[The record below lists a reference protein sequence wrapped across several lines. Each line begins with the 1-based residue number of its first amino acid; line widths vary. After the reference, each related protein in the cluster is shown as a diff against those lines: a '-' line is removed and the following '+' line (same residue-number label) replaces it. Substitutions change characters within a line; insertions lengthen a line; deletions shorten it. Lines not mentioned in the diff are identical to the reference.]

1 MARSD
6 KFKSSLGQHMTP
18 AAIAD
23 LLVQQLPRGVSR
35 AVDLAVGDG
44 ELLTAL
50 QRRWPSTRVYGTD
63 CDPDRVSRAKKQ
75 LGHDAIDLADGLSAR
90 IPSQLMNGTGRF
102 LVVGNP
108 PFLYTPSRKIDQR
121 LQSSAFPGVRSR
133 HGLRRLEMSFLA
145 RALIEAK
152 RREGLVAMILPS
164 AFSSGLQYAMYRRSV
179 LENYCVLKS
188 IEIHGGGYRDTEA
201 STFILIV
208 DTARKPTR
216 DVEIGRY
223 FTPETRFELVYRG
236 RVLPDQR
243 LDARYWSA
251 VDLHTSGAPTL
262 AEVGVTIERGR
273 RSKAEAERDQQRL
286 LHTTDLCR
294 LGGRSIRLPEQ
305 DEPFDEQDT
314 VVEKGDILLPR
325 TGTRVRWE
333 PIIVA
338 SGRAV
343 ISDHLLRIRAPHG
356 LKEATKA
363 SFHHPNFRT
372 WLKSVS
378 KGVCAT
384 VITKSELLQ
393 MPLFAAAQDC

>member
-23 LLVQQLPRGVSR
+23 LLVKQLPRGISR
-35 AVDLAVGDG
+35 AIDLAVGDG
-44 ELLTAL
+44 NLLTAL
-50 QRRWPSTRVYGTD
+50 QKRWPSIRVYGTD
-63 CDPDRVSRAKKQ
+63 CDPDRVTKAKEL
-75 LGHDAIDLADGLSAR
+75 LGHAAIGLADGLVAR
-90 IPSQLMNGTGRF
+90 IPSNLAEGPGRF
-102 LVVGNP
+102 LAVGNP
-108 PFLYTPSRKIDQR
+108 PFLSSAARGIDQR
-121 LQSSAFPGVRSR
+121 LQSAAFPGITSK

-152 RREGLVAMILPS
+152 RRDGLVAMILPS
-164 AFSSGLQYAMYRRSV
+164 AFSSGLQYAMYRRTV
-179 LENYCVLKS
+179 LESYCVLKS

-201 STFILIV
+201 TTFLLIV

-216 DVEIGRY
+216 DVEISRY
-223 FTPETRFELVYRG
+223 LAREDRFEEIYRG

-251 VDLHTSGAPTL
+251 RELHVSGVPTL
-262 AEVGVTIERGR
+262 AEVGVTIIRGK
-273 RSKAEAERDQQRL
+273 RSKAEAARFQQRL

-294 LGGRSIRLPEQ
+294 IVGRSIRLPKH
-305 DEPFDEQDT
+305 DGPFDEHDA

-333 PIIVA
+333 PVIVA

-343 ISDHLLRIRAPHG
+343 ISDHLLRIRAPYG
-356 LKEATKA
+356 LKEATRA

-372 WLKSVS
+372 WLDSVS

-384 VITKSELLQ
+384 VVTKRELMQ
-393 MPLFAAAQDC
+393 MPLFAL